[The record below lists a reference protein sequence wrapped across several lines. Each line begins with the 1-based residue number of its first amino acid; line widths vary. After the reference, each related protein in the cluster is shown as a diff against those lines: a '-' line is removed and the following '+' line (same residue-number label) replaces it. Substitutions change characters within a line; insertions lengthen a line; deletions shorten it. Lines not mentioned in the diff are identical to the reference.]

1 MPFTPKTARERT
13 IVGAFDFFPARELKP
28 TSKNERT
35 VPIIAAKVA
44 CQKEIPKPR
53 KNEPYESANK
63 ETLAPHHGQNKDEA
77 FPERSLSAITFV
89 PFSSKFNLLPF
100 SLDFLRLIY
109 FPSLAKE
116 YEVNSPIKA
125 KPTFSY
131 ARFAAAFSANTPRP
145 T

>member
-1 MPFTPKTARERT
+1 
-13 IVGAFDFFPARELKP
+13 
-28 TSKNERT
+28 
-35 VPIIAAKVA
+35 
-44 CQKEIPKPR
+44 
-53 KNEPYESANK
+53 
-63 ETLAPHHGQNKDEA
+63 LAPHHGQNKDEA

-100 SLDFLRLIY
+100 SLDFSRFIY